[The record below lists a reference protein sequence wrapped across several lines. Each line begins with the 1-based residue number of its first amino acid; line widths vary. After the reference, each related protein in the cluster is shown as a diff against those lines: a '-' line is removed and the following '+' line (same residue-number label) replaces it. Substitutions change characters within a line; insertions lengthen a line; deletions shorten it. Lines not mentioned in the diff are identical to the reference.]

1 MSFTKA
7 SKDAGLDADL
17 DTDEEKGVIAQEL
30 NPLLSGLSDEP
41 KVAGIHLSVW
51 LLSKVYKNSRP

>member
-30 NPLLSGLSDEP
+30 KPLLSGLADEP
-41 KVAGIHLSVW
+41 KVAGIHLLVW
-51 LLSKVYKNSRP
+51 LLSKVY

>member
-7 SKDAGLDADL
+7 SKDAGLDAAV
-17 DTDEEKGVIAQEL
+17 ERVVIAQEL
-30 NPLLSGLSDEP
+30 KPLLSGLADEP
-41 KVAGIHLSVW
+41 KVAGIHLLVW